1 MNSSTFFMIDNVICP
16 QCGLS
21 IPISS
26 MESHELYH
34 STIRLLNTQL
44 LNESFQWFPLVPTS
58 YPNSESRA
66 NISPVSNHSISPLT
80 FFAASRSFALYD
92 EIEDDYEMNTMIADM
107 LGNVEVGVSD
117 INKVSTKVEL
127 PITTMNCGI
136 CLDNVNE
143 PRKLLCD
150 HVYCDGCIS
159 TWLSK
164 NKTCP
169 SCRVDLEDALKE
181 NEKIDTG
188 NNK

>member
-1 MNSSTFFMIDNVICP
+1 M
-16 QCGLS
+16 
-21 IPISS
+21 
-26 MESHELYH
+26 
-34 STIRLLNTQL
+34 
-44 LNESFQWFPLVPTS
+44 VPTS
-58 YPNSESRA
+58 YPSSESDTL
-66 NISPVSNHSISPLT
+66 PFTT
-80 FFAASRSFALYD
+80 FFASSRSFPLMAGALYDD

-127 PITTMNCGI
+127 PITTMNCSI